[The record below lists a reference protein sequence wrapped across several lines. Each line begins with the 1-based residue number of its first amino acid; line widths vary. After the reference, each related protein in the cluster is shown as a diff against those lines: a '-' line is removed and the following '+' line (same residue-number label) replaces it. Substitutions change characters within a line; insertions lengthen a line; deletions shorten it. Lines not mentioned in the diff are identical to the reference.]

1 MAFPA
6 IASIITSIGGSAA
19 AGEAGRASTI
29 AGAESQVRQER
40 LGREFQVE
48 QFEKALERQQPF
60 LEAGQEASPLLAMAI
75 RNELETS
82 NLPAV
87 EIQKGLVAAGL
98 GGEAPAFVTERAGR
112 GIEAIEAE
120 NQKSRLLDLVVTG
133 LGAAESASGTR
144 GRIGLSEAISQS
156 RIGNIGAGALQ
167 SAATQRQNIATQA
180 TERIGG
186 LPAFLASQRRRTGG
200 QPLTTGFAQT
210 NQGQFVPVA

>member
-1 MAFPA
+1 MAFA
-6 IASIITSIGGSAA
+6 AVAGLIGSVGLGAA
-19 AGEAGRASTI
+19 AGEAGRAGTV
-29 AGAESQVRQER
+29 AGVESQVKQER
-40 LGREFQVE
+40 LGREFQTE

-120 NQKSRLLDLVVTG
+120 NQKSRLLDLVQIG
-133 LGAAESASGTR
+133 LGAAGAASGTR
-144 GRIGLSEAISQS
+144 ANIGTTTAQS
-156 RIGNIGAGALQ
+156 LGRIGNIGAGALQ
-167 SAATQRQNIATQA
+167 SAATQRQNIATTA
-180 TERIGG
+180 TERFGG
-186 LPAFLASQRRRTGG
+186 LPAFLASQRRSQG
-200 QPLTTGFAQT
+200 QPLTGGFAQT